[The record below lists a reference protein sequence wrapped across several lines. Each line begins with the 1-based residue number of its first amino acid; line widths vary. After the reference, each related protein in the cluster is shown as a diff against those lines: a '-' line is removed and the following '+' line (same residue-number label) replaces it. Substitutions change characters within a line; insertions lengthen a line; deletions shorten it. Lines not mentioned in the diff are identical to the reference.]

1 MSSFP
6 GSPRLL
12 KGALVGVGLMGLLE
26 STVVFQYNPDT
37 MTRRLEPRVPKP
49 DGEKGEATRL
59 TGPPKETITVSIE
72 IDATDQLEEDNVLA
86 RATGIVPTL
95 AALEL
100 MVYPKSGL
108 IIANTSLAAVGT
120 IEMLPAESPMILF
133 VWGATRV
140 VPVQV
145 TGLSITEEAYDTLL
159 NPTRAKVDLTLTVLS
174 YNDLQTTSFGR
185 ALYLAHQVTK
195 EVLAA
200 TNVFNSIQNV
210 GAALKF

>member
-1 MSSFP
+1 
-6 GSPRLL
+6 
-12 KGALVGVGLMGLLE
+12 MGLLE